1 MWPPLPIA
9 VSCPVTLLPTF
20 ILHCWALLTL
30 CTVPEKP
37 RFMGEKMPLPS
48 HPVSWHNLSFL
59 GQLRAGPPLTICR
72 YKPLRQR
79 CCSTV
84 GDSGSG
90 VGSESRPLVISSP
103 PSAPTSPVLVI
114 MLAGLTDIIT
124 SFHHLRTRPV
134 CSCPIKCPLYRR

>member
-20 ILHCWALLTL
+20 TLHCWALLTS

-37 RFMGEKMPLPS
+37 QLMGEKLPLLS
-48 HPVSWHNLSFL
+48 HPVSWLSLSFL
-59 GQLRAGPPLTICR
+59 CQLRAGPPLMICP
-72 YKPLRQR
+72 YKPLGRR
-79 CCSTV
+79 CCPTV

-90 VGSESRPLVISSP
+90 VGSESCPLAIGSP
-103 PSAPTSPVLVI
+103 LSAPTSPALVTL
-114 MLAGLTDIIT
+114 LAGLTDIIA

-134 CSCPIKCPLYRR
+134 CSCPINCPLYRK